1 MEASFHENEEGK
13 NAAKQHKMLIYRKFV
28 VVELTFEMREMNGV
42 SMEERKQVL
51 GKLVFVSIWKGD
63 MMY

>member
-1 MEASFHENEEGK
+1 MEASFHEKEEEK